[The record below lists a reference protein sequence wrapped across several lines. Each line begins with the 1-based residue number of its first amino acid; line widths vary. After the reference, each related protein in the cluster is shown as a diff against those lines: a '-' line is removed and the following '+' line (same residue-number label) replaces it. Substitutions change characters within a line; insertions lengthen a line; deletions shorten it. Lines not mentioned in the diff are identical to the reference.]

1 MSLHNFVIFRFD
13 VINLHWFKMDLN
25 NSLISIRS
33 FIDRRDLR
41 EKCFDLGSSQKFNYN
56 VGVCIMSIWI
66 KCGRSKSNIYPN
78 LWPIKVFAQIY
89 ILEFVLTS
97 KDNQMRQIMH
107 SGNGQNEQAKY
118 SMSSPILSN
127 YTKQIANFY

>member
-1 MSLHNFVIFRFD
+1 M
-13 VINLHWFKMDLN
+13 
-25 NSLISIRS
+25 
-33 FIDRRDLR
+33 
-41 EKCFDLGSSQKFNYN
+41 
-56 VGVCIMSIWI
+56 
-66 KCGRSKSNIYPN
+66 YPN

-118 SMSSPILSN
+118 SMSSQILAN
-127 YTKQIANFY
+127 YTKQIANFYKLINSELFYFNFFSNQ

>member
-1 MSLHNFVIFRFD
+1 
-13 VINLHWFKMDLN
+13 
-25 NSLISIRS
+25 
-33 FIDRRDLR
+33 
-41 EKCFDLGSSQKFNYN
+41 
-56 VGVCIMSIWI
+56 MSIWI

-78 LWPIKVFAQIY
+78 LWSIKVFAQIY

-127 YTKQIANFY
+127 YTKNSKFLLIHQVWVILFIYFSNW

>member
-1 MSLHNFVIFRFD
+1 
-13 VINLHWFKMDLN
+13 
-25 NSLISIRS
+25 
-33 FIDRRDLR
+33 
-41 EKCFDLGSSQKFNYN
+41 
-56 VGVCIMSIWI
+56 MSIWI

-78 LWPIKVFAQIY
+78 LWSIKVFAQIY

-118 SMSSPILSN
+118 SMSSQILSN